1 MLSCTSFREMRLFT
15 VFCCLLVL
23 LAACGPQSPPG
34 TSGGQTPEIPEGS
47 TRVPTVTARQGTTTT
62 PVAAQTSCPPAGTA
76 RAAIMPPLQVGRHAN
91 IVYTFASFSPYQYK
105 GSTYQDVTSF
115 LKRYDVTTGAK
126 TVIASLPH
134 SSIVGATIS
143 PDGQWIMFETY
154 TDMHPLSGPLSGYEY
169 NTVLQLVRIDGQ
181 YLQTLYCGTGS
192 PLALRFPTGYVGATS
207 WSPNQKLVLF
217 NQFSLVQSRPTGIV
231 YLLDLTSGNLQPEVE
246 AGLSP
251 STWLDTTRA
260 YLIAQGDGMSP
271 ARPGLL
277 ILDTSKGPHQQGTS
291 LQTLFKTGLCQ
302 SYATNADTTQ
312 LFVGHC
318 TFNNNYTVSGPS
330 TISVEPATGGTPQT
344 IFTSQQLAVCSLEMI
359 SSATLLLLVC
369 GTPNTSQN
377 GWWEIHTDGSGLTRL
392 QASSSYTTFAVGY
405 PLPVMASDGNM
416 YTLEIDTSGGQRS
429 LVVGTLNGGT
439 PKTFATTPVTDGEVE
454 VVGWTMM

>member
-1 MLSCTSFREMRLFT
+1 MMSGKSFRDMRLVA

-23 LAACGPQSPPG
+23 LAACGPQSPSG
-34 TSGGQTPEIPEGS
+34 TTGGQTPEIPQGS

-62 PVAAQTSCPPAGTA
+62 PVAAQTSCPPAGTS
-76 RAAIMPPLQVGRHAN
+76 RAAVMPSFQVGSHAN
-91 IVYTFASFSPYQYK
+91 IIYIFASFSPYQYQ

-115 LKRYDVTTGAK
+115 LKRYDVTSGAK

-154 TDMHPLSGPLSGYEY
+154 TDVHPLSGYEY
-169 NTVLQLVRIDGQ
+169 NTVLHLVRIDGQ

-192 PLALRFPTGYVGATS
+192 PLAYRYPIAYVGATS
-207 WSPNQKLVLF
+207 WSPNQKLLLF
-217 NQFSLVQSRPTGIV
+217 NQFSQSGGTETL
-231 YLLDLTSGNLQPEVE
+231 YLLDLTSGNLQQELE
-246 AGLSP
+246 TDQANLSP
-251 STWLDTTRA
+251 YKWLDNTRA
-260 YLIAQGDGMSP
+260 FLIAQGGPISP
-271 ARPGLL
+271 TRPGLL
-277 ILDTSKGPHQQGTS
+277 ILDTSKGPHQQETN
-291 LQTLFKTGLCQ
+291 LQTLLKTGLCQ

-318 TFNNNYTVSGPS
+318 TFNNYMVSGPS

-344 IFTSQQLAVCSLEMI
+344 IFTSQQLAVCGIELI

-369 GTPNTSQN
+369 STPNSSQN
-377 GWWEIHTDGSGLTRL
+377 GWWEIHTDGSGLTHL
-392 QASSSYTTFAVGY
+392 QANSSYSWFGFGF
-405 PLPVMASDGNM
+405 PLPVMASDGNT
-416 YTLEIDTSGGQRS
+416 YTLSIETSDVQN

-439 PKTFATTPVTDGEVE
+439 PKTFATTPRADGSVE
-454 VVGWTMM
+454 VVGWTTM